1 VEVSITPVSEVS
13 QEVEI
18 TTSAQELEPHFEK
31 AYRSYRAGVE
41 LKGFRKGKAPLDLVK
56 RLYGD
61 MIEHDSLGSVAST
74 LYREVVKERDLKPIG
89 EPVIVDMDYKR
100 GEHFRF
106 KVKYDIRPSITLK
119 DYKKIPLERK
129 VHEVTDKELD
139 DEFLRLR
146 RINSTLE
153 EVSAVTDEEHVVTA
167 DVQELDPSGV
177 PLIGKKR
184 QTSRFYLADPELEQ
198 PIKDALM
205 KAERDGQIKVSFQH
219 QHGDH
224 SHDVHLSMSVT
235 KIERVALPPLDDAL
249 AAKVTKDK
257 ITTLG
262 ELKASI
268 RKDLEVYWKDKHQRM
283 VVNTLASEIVRRH
296 DFQVP
301 ESLVRS
307 VLDGLVAD
315 IKNQQP
321 KKQLPEDFDMEKFYQ
336 TNAPYAVFQAKWAL
350 LREELMEAEG
360 IAVEDA
366 DLEALAEK
374 EAAVVG
380 LDKERLLTFYK
391 SSEQVQDRIM
401 GDKLIDR
408 LLGYAVIKE
417 VPHTSTEDQ
426 D

>member
-1 VEVSITPVSEVS
+1 MEVTITPVSEVS

-18 TTSAQELEPHFEK
+18 TTTAQELEPHFEK
-31 AYRSYRAGVE
+31 AYRSYRSGVE

-129 VHEVTDKELD
+129 VHEVTEEELD
-139 DEFLRLR
+139 GEFLRLR

-153 EVSAVTDEEHVVTA
+153 EVSAVTDEEYVVTA

-205 KAERDGQIKVSFQH
+205 KAEREAQIKVSFQH

-249 AAKVTKDK
+249 AAKVTKEK
-257 ITTLG
+257 ITSLG

-268 RKDLEVYWKDKHQRM
+268 RKDLEVYWKDKHQRTM
-283 VVNTLASEIVRRH
+283 VNTLASEIVRRH

-321 KKQLPEDFDMEKFYQ
+321 KKQLPDDFDMEKFYQ

-408 LLGYAVIKE
+408 LLSYAVIKD

>member
-1 VEVSITPVSEVS
+1 MEVTITPVSEVS

-18 TTSAQELEPHFEK
+18 TTTAQELEPHFDK

-74 LYREVVKERDLKPIG
+74 LYREIVKERDLKPIG

-129 VHEVTDKELD
+129 IHEVTDKELD

-198 PIKDALM
+198 PIKEALM

-268 RKDLEVYWKDKHQRM
+268 RKDLEVYWKDKHQRTM
-283 VVNTLASEIVRRH
+283 VNTLASEIVRRH

-321 KKQLPEDFDMEKFYQ
+321 KKQLPDDFDMEKFYQ

-408 LLGYAVIKE
+408 LLSYAVIKD